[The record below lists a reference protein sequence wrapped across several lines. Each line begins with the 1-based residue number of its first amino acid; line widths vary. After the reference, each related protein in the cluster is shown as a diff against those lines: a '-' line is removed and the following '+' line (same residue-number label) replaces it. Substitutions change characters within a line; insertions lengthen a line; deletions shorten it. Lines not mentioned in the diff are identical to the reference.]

1 VTEPRVTDSA
11 DPDRY
16 DAAGA
21 GPEAEIKVKA
31 SRFIGQVF
39 PATTREEAEAA
50 LSSVRKRHHDAR
62 HHCWAF
68 RVGAP
73 GALVETSSDDGEP
86 GGTAG
91 VPILGALQRAGLHD
105 AACVV
110 TRWFGGTKLGTGG
123 LVRAYGEAAQLAVEA
138 TPVRSVLRR
147 AFFAV
152 SCGYDEVGT
161 VEAILA
167 KLADRVLST
176 ERQFESA
183 ARFVVCSAASE
194 SQALRDAIAEAAAGR
209 ARIEDLGE
217 DLAR

>member
-1 VTEPRVTDSA
+1 MSNAE

-16 DAAGA
+16 DAAGTS
-21 GPEAEIKVKA
+21 EESEIKVKA

-39 PATTREEAEAA
+39 AATDREEAEAA
-50 LSSVRKRHHDAR
+50 LQTVRKRYHDAR

-68 RVGAP
+68 RLGAP
-73 GALVETSSDDGEP
+73 GQVLETSSDDGEP

-91 VPILGALQRAGLHD
+91 LPILGALQRAGLHD

-123 LVRAYGEAAQLAVEA
+123 LVRAYGEAAQLAAEA
-138 TPVRSVLRR
+138 TPIRTVLRR

-152 SCGYDEVGT
+152 VCSYEDVGT
-161 VEAILA
+161 VEAVLA
-167 KLADRVLST
+167 RLADRVLSVDR
-176 ERQFESA
+176 EFESE
-183 ARFVVCSAASE
+183 ARFVISSAASHSQPLRE
-194 SQALRDAIAEAAAGR
+194 SIAEAAAGR
-209 ARIEDLGE
+209 ARLEDLGE